1 LNQYPGFKVAMEP
14 FGEYANVDK
23 DRARQ
28 LACIIR
34 QKPEIDGKGATV
46 VSASLVNKNPIDQK
60 VIVDSYLEWLNQG
73 ITKESIT
80 TFIER
85 YAQAL

>member
-1 LNQYPGFKVAMEP
+1 MQMLIKIRRVSF
-14 FGEYANVDK
+14 
-23 DRARQ
+23 
-28 LACIIR
+28 ACIIR

-73 ITKESIT
+73 VTKESIT

-85 YAQAL
+85 YSQALIRL